1 MSGSRTAGRRTD
13 LTDRNGPDEM
23 SADELSASETSEH
36 VAREATA
43 WFVRLN
49 DPSATS
55 ADQADFQR
63 WHSAS
68 PAHAAAYARMGELW
82 GETREIASA
91 LGAGHWYRT
100 PLKAETPYWRGRPL
114 TRAAFAAAALLL
126 VTGGAIWRDPGLFD
140 RLTADYAA
148 APGSHIERTL
158 ADGTRLY
165 LDGDGAADVRIDERT
180 RELTLLRGRAFVDVA
195 HDAARPFRVHAG
207 GAEVQVLGTAFGV
220 ARDAEAVVVTVERG
234 QVAVAAQ
241 GTSAGNALLT
251 PGQRVKVAE
260 GKVGATQTVDAETAL
275 AWHRGL
281 IVFDRASL
289 AEVVEDLDRAMRG
302 RVVLTDPHLRTLTLS
317 GVFRADEPDAVLEAL
332 RSALGLST
340 VSIPGIATFIMR

>member
-1 MSGSRTAGRRTD
+1 M
-13 LTDRNGPDEM
+13 TDRNGPDEI
-23 SADELSASETSEH
+23 SERI
-36 VAREATA
+36 AREATA

-49 DPSATS
+49 DPSAST

-68 PAHAAAYARMGELW
+68 PTHAAAYARMGELW
-82 GETREIASA
+82 EGTREVAGA

-100 PLKAETPYWRGRPL
+100 PQEAETPHWRGGLL
-114 TRAAFAAAALLL
+114 TRAAFAVAALLL
-126 VTGGAIWRDPGLFD
+126 VAGGAIWRDPGLFD

-158 ADGTRLY
+158 TDGTRLY

-241 GTSAGNALLT
+241 GTPAGNALLT
-251 PGQRVKVAE
+251 PGQRVKVAD
-260 GKVGATQTVDAETAL
+260 GKVSATQTVDTETAL
-275 AWHRGL
+275 AWRRGL

-289 AEVVEDLDRAMRG
+289 AEVVEDLDRAMPG
-302 RVVLTDPHLRTLTLS
+302 RVVLTDPHLRALTLS
-317 GVFRADEPDAVLEAL
+317 GVFRADEPGAVLEAL
-332 RSALGLST
+332 RSALGLRT
-340 VSIPGIATFIMR
+340 VSIPGIATLIMR

>member
-23 SADELSASETSEH
+23 SER

-49 DPSATS
+49 DPSATT

-68 PAHAAAYARMGELW
+68 PTHAAAYARMGELW
-82 GETREIASA
+82 EGTREVASA
-91 LGAGHWYRT
+91 LGAGHWYRS
-100 PLKAETPYWRGRPL
+100 PQAEAPHRRGRL
-114 TRAAFAAAALLL
+114 FARTALAAAALLL
-126 VTGGAIWRDPGLFD
+126 VAGGALWRDPGLFV

-158 ADGTRLY
+158 TDGTRLY

-207 GAEVQVLGTAFGV
+207 GAEVQVVGTAFGV

-241 GTSAGNALLT
+241 GTPAGNALLT
-251 PGQRVKVAE
+251 PGQRVKVAD

-275 AWHRGL
+275 AWRRGL
-281 IVFDRASL
+281 IVLDRASL
-289 AEVVEDLDRAMRG
+289 AEVVEDLDRAMPG
-302 RVVLTDPHLRTLTLS
+302 RVMLTDPHLRTLTLS
-317 GVFRADEPDAVLEAL
+317 GVFRADEPGAVLEAL
-332 RSALGLST
+332 RSALGLRT
-340 VSIPGIATFIMR
+340 VSIPGIATLIMR